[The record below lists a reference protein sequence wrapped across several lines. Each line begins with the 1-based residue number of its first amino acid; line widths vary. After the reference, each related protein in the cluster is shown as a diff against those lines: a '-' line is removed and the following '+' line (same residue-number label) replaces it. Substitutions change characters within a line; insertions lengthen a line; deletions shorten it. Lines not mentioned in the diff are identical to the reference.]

1 MTTHSHSKP
10 SQPRKKK
17 TPIHSVPIWL
27 KGLLNPTLSFEEKGM
42 MASAAAAVFAKHF
55 ADRPEIIRI
64 LAELDLKPDFLPDS
78 PNRLA
83 NYLDLP
89 PEEWNSRNMQ
99 FLWDNFNTDTTGW
112 FRLMDSEPA
121 TANEQTT
128 QTGAKPHVRL

>member
-1 MTTHSHSKP
+1 
-10 SQPRKKK
+10 
-17 TPIHSVPIWL
+17 
-27 KGLLNPTLSFEEKGM
+27 
-42 MASAAAAVFAKHF
+42 
-55 ADRPEIIRI
+55 
-64 LAELDLKPDFLPDS
+64 LKPDFLPDS
-78 PNRLA
+78 PSRLA